1 MYAVSLNAALA
12 SAYLIKSQGQGVIR
26 TATCVCVGQS
36 ETHGLFLTNRHVLS
50 QASQAHVSDGEQWLE
65 IKQVKIESDP
75 LVDLASF
82 VVEGTDWDSVRILTG
97 SPVGQRVTVCGYSD
111 RDDFC
116 FTGKTN
122 SVSSVI
128 AGGKHVIE
136 GDSGGAVL
144 VEHDGEVKLA
154 GVVWARNTQRPETEF
169 VPAAKCEVHL
179 QKYYR
184 RPPRCDKFGRC
195 PLPNGTIEYRYKQ
208 KPNLLGAPTIEHYER
223 RSDPV
228 PKSDAPGLPVA
239 GPAGP
244 RGDRGPAGKTGP
256 SGADG
261 QTGPAGPVG
270 PAADLTDLQ
279 RRIKQLEGIQRR
291 VVLVSGG
298 EIIDEETYS
307 IDEPIVL
314 DLTRII
320 KND

>member
-1 MYAVSLNAALA
+1 
-12 SAYLIKSQGQGVIR
+12 
-26 TATCVCVGQS
+26 
-36 ETHGLFLTNRHVLS
+36 
-50 QASQAHVSDGEQWLE
+50 
-65 IKQVKIESDP
+65 
-75 LVDLASF
+75 
-82 VVEGTDWDSVRILTG
+82 
-97 SPVGQRVTVCGYSD
+97 
-111 RDDFC
+111 
-116 FTGKTN
+116 
-122 SVSSVI
+122 
-128 AGGKHVIE
+128 VIE

-244 RGDRGPAGKTGP
+244 RGDRGPV
-256 SGADG
+256 
-261 QTGPAGPVG
+261 GPVG

-279 RRIKQLEGIQRR
+279 RRIKQLESIQRR